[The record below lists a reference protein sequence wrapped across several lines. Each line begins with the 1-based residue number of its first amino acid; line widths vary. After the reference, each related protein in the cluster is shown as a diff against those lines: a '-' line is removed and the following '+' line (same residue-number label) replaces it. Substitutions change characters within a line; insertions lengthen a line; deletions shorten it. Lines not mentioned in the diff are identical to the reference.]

1 MSRIHVVETVT
12 GAIIM
17 NIGTDIGRMLN
28 FLALYIQNIS
38 SMESNEALEHDVY
51 VSVVLSF
58 KQVEEPAKL
67 TFACLY
73 CIESVEAMRLHHLSQ
88 QVTNIRCTRSD
99 RPLPMDTFRDTRMV
113 ERNKPVSLN
122 NHSVSCWGTFLFSSD
137 L

>member
-1 MSRIHVVETVT
+1 MMSRIHAVETVT

-17 NIGTDIGRMLN
+17 NIGTDIGRMLKILGIIHSKYFIN
-28 FLALYIQNIS
+28 GIQY
-38 SMESNEALEHDVY
+38 EALEHDVY

-88 QVTNIRCTRSD
+88 QVTDI
-99 RPLPMDTFRDTRMV
+99 
-113 ERNKPVSLN
+113 
-122 NHSVSCWGTFLFSSD
+122 
-137 L
+137 